1 MGKRPFVAA
10 TVLVAAAVGVF
21 GAAPAGATIVE
32 GGPYTEPYSFGYD
45 DCGFDVSVEGIASGH
60 YSIRDGKGRR
70 ATAFFLNDNY
80 SFKETHTNPD
90 TGAFFTVKGNA
101 IFHEIKATR
110 LEGNLFEFEAVE
122 AGQPFVMY
130 DSHANLVLRDRGS
143 IHHHAIFDTL
153 GDDVVGGELV
163 EELDPD
169 VNGPHPAFEGDLC
182 ETITEL
188 IGS

>member
-60 YSIRDGKGRR
+60 YSIRAGKGGR

-80 SFKETHTNPD
+80 SYKETHTNPD
-90 TGAFFTVKGNA
+90 TGAFFTVKGNG

-110 LEGNLFEFEAVE
+110 LEGNLFEFEEVE

-130 DSHANLVLRDRGS
+130 DSHANSSFATEVPFTTTRS
-143 IHHHAIFDTL
+143 STL
-153 GDDVVGGELV
+153 GDDVVGGELG

-169 VNGPHPAFEGDLC
+169 VNGPHLAFEGDLC
-182 ETITEL
+182 ENITEL